1 MHAMAY
7 TAPTATDLKT
17 MYPAFASVADATV
30 DAYIVR
36 ANRSVDATWTEDD
49 YADAIMLLACHL
61 MALNGI
67 GSSNDAKASGFA
79 TIKSGNL
86 TLTRERATAGGT
98 PDPWS
103 RTVYGVQFYT
113 LLRQNK
119 AAGGLAATDDT
130 VDLDGWNPALPYP
143 AAWAQ

>member
-1 MHAMAY
+1 MAY
-7 TAPTATDLKT
+7 TAPTASDLKT

-30 DAYIVR
+30 DTYLTR
-36 ANRSVDATWTEDD
+36 AMRSVDETWTEGD

-61 MALNGI
+61 MAMNGI

-86 TLTRERATAGGT
+86 TLTREKAGDGSA
-98 PDPWS
+98 PDPWG
-103 RTVYGVQFYT
+103 RTVYGVQFYS

-119 AAGGLAATDDT
+119 AGGAVATGT
-130 VDLDGWNPALPYP
+130 TATADGWEPVLPYP